1 MEQSTVDTQ
10 EHLIAVTA
18 SGTTS
23 DEGRS
28 IHKTPSSEAQFE
40 FVTAMLGRAARA
52 AIMASKRPS
61 VVENAP
67 AQATAEQAARLGL
80 DTFQQLFARDVVSS
94 GMQSGRRML
103 REEELDTDQGG
114 DPRRWV
120 RANVQAGH
128 RKHTPMTGEL
138 DCMEPGTPYG
148 GGSISGNGSDSG
160 YHQGSGGRGL
170 RVFNQALLQLPLQEG
185 RVCPS
190 GNCNAK
196 RQGTDTG
203 PRCSRLVLD
212 AVITRSEA
220 AQVREYARSIMKW
233 PSPKSER
240 RDMYEQARD
249 PQMHARE
256 TRDGG
261 KRCCAKKDNMSLLHS
276 ALLGAAKRGNIRG
289 HLQLLRWVE
298 WQRRA
303 VAREYGVPLAKLHIA
318 SSYVTRISAL
328 HSKKTYANIHSD
340 QSSFNRFH
348 FTNTLYLSTHGTDF
362 RGGTL
367 TFFNDNH
374 NYKLPGGRPMR
385 MASLSVEP
393 AVGRAVLLSSGWEN
407 IHQIDRVSAGGRLS
421 IQTFFTTTGPGD
433 IDATENGT
441 SFATEPRPSALEF
454 VQLCVL
460 PTTVEK
466 FGQCQ
471 KQWAAW
477 FTER

>member
-1 MEQSTVDTQ
+1 M
-10 EHLIAVTA
+10 
-18 SGTTS
+18 
-23 DEGRS
+23 
-28 IHKTPSSEAQFE
+28 
-40 FVTAMLGRAARA
+40 
-52 AIMASKRPS
+52 
-61 VVENAP
+61 
-67 AQATAEQAARLGL
+67 
-80 DTFQQLFARDVVSS
+80 
-94 GMQSGRRML
+94 
-103 REEELDTDQGG
+103 
-114 DPRRWV
+114 
-120 RANVQAGH
+120 
-128 RKHTPMTGEL
+128 
-138 DCMEPGTPYG
+138 
-148 GGSISGNGSDSG
+148 
-160 YHQGSGGRGL
+160 
-170 RVFNQALLQLPLQEG
+170 
-185 RVCPS
+185 
-190 GNCNAK
+190 
-196 RQGTDTG
+196 
-203 PRCSRLVLD
+203 
-212 AVITRSEA
+212 
-220 AQVREYARSIMKW
+220 
-233 PSPKSER
+233 
-240 RDMYEQARD
+240 
-249 PQMHARE
+249 
-256 TRDGG
+256 
-261 KRCCAKKDNMSLLHS
+261 
-276 ALLGAAKRGNIRG
+276 
-289 HLQLLRWVE
+289 
-298 WQRRA
+298 
-303 VAREYGVPLAKLHIA
+303 AREYGVPLAKLHIA